1 MSYTT
6 HADLGGQEGF
16 GPVLPEAEDV
26 RFHEAWEPA
35 ALAIVLAMGATGS
48 WNIDMSRSAR
58 ETLPAYARLTYYRIW
73 LGALEKLINDT
84 EYRVAMVR
92 RAQEKLEREYSLG
105 RLRDQVLDVIAQ
117 AHSTAGDGVE
127 EERKAEALVS

>member
-6 HADLGGQEGF
+6 QADLGGQEGF
-16 GPVLPEAEDV
+16 GPVQPEDEDV

-58 ETLPAYARLTYYRIW
+58 ETLIPVLAS
-73 LGALEKLINDT
+73 GA
-84 EYRVAMVR
+84 
-92 RAQEKLEREYSLG
+92 SC
-105 RLRDQVLDVIAQ
+105 
-117 AHSTAGDGVE
+117 
-127 EERKAEALVS
+127 